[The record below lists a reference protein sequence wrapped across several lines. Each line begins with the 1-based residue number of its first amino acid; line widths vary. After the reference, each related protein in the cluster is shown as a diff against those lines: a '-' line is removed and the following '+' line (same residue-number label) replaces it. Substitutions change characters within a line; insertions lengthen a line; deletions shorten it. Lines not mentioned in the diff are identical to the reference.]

1 MKTIISFKNNIT
13 KSSLRNNLNF
23 IKSFTLSRSFSTK
36 LSVPLPMK
44 DLPLKEKD
52 PELYDMIEK
61 EKRRLWVG
69 LELIASENYAGQAV
83 LDCIGS
89 VLTNKYS
96 EGYPGARYYGGN
108 EYIDQIE
115 DLARVRTLKAF
126 SLNPEEW
133 GVNVQPYSGSP
144 ANLAA
149 YTAILKP
156 GDKLMGLDLYCG
168 GHLTHGAQTETKKL
182 SASSLYFESKS
193 YKISEKT
200 ELIDYEE
207 LQRNVSDFKP
217 KLLLVGGSA
226 YPRDFDYAQFR
237 KIADSVGA
245 YLMADIAH
253 ISGLVA
259 TGEQSSPFTHCDLV
273 TSTTHKSLRGPRAG
287 IILFNKKRD
296 PTIEEKIN
304 FAVFPMLQGGPH
316 NHQIAAIASQM
327 KEVSTPEF
335 KLYSQQVRKNAKAL
349 AQYLL
354 NKNHK
359 LITGGTDNHLMLW
372 DVRPLGLTG
381 SKVEKACDLV
391 HITVNKN
398 TIIGDKS
405 AIVPGGIRIGL
416 PAITTRGMVEKD
428 MNNVGEFLHRITELS
443 VEAQK
448 KAGKNLKQFI
458 VAVEADPNLLKL
470 KQEVEDFSTQFFI
483 PGVDIKN
490 MKYFK

>member
-1 MKTIISFKNNIT
+1 MKNIVKKQIFASSFK
-13 KSSLRNNLNF
+13 KSIF
-23 IKSFTLSRSFSTK
+23 MKSFSTR
-36 LSVPLPMK
+36 LSVPLPIK

-52 PELYDMIEK
+52 PELYDLIEK

-69 LELIASENYAGQAV
+69 LELIASENYAGRAV
-83 LDCIGS
+83 LDCVGS

-96 EGYPGARYYGGN
+96 EGYPGLRYYGGN

-115 DLARVRTLKAF
+115 NLARDRTIKAF
-126 SLNPEEW
+126 NLNAEEW

-149 YTAILKP
+149 YTALLKP
-156 GDKLMGLDLYCG
+156 GEKLMGLDLYCG

-182 SASSLYFESKS
+182 SATSIYFESKS
-193 YKISEKT
+193 YKTSEKT
-200 ELIDYEE
+200 ELIDMESLQKSVEE
-207 LQRNVSDFKP
+207 FKP
-217 KLLLVGGSA
+217 RLLIVGGSA
-226 YPRDFDYAQFR
+226 YPRDFDYAYFR

-245 YLMADIAH
+245 LLMADIAH

-259 TGEQSSPFTHCDLV
+259 TGEQNSPFVHCDLV

-304 FAVFPMLQGGPH
+304 FAVFPLLQGGPH
-316 NHQIAAIASQM
+316 NHQIAAIATQM
-327 KEVSTPEF
+327 KEVATPEF
-335 KLYSQQVRKNAKAL
+335 KLYTQQVRKNAKAL
-349 AQYLL
+349 AQNLL
-354 NKNHK
+354 DRNHK

-381 SKVEKACDLV
+381 SKIEKACDLV

-405 AIVPGGIRIGL
+405 ALVPGGVRIGT
-416 PAITTRGMVEKD
+416 PAVTTRGMIEKD
-428 MNNVGEFLHRITELS
+428 MQNIGLFLHRISELC
-443 VEAQK
+443 VDAQK
-448 KAGKNLKQFI
+448 KGGKNLKTFLS
-458 VAVEADPNLLKL
+458 ALEADPNLLKL
-470 KQEVEDFSTQFFI
+470 KQEVEDFSTQFYI
-483 PGVDIKN
+483 PGVDMEQ
-490 MKYFK
+490 MKYLN

>member
-1 MKTIISFKNNIT
+1 MKTLISIKNKISYLQNRNILT
-13 KSSLRNNLNF
+13 K
-23 IKSFTLSRSFSTK
+23 SFSTR
-36 LSVPLPMK
+36 LSVPLPIK
-44 DLPLKEKD
+44 DLSLKDKD
-52 PELYDMIEK
+52 PELYDLIEK

-69 LELIASENYAGQAV
+69 LELIASENYAGKAV
-83 LDCIGS
+83 MECLGS

-108 EYIDQIE
+108 QYIDQIE
-115 DLARVRTLKAF
+115 SLAISRTLKAF
-126 SLNPEEW
+126 NLNSDSW

-182 SASSLYFESKS
+182 SASSQYFQSKS
-193 YKISEKT
+193 YRISEKT
-200 ELIDYEE
+200 EVLDMDEVE
-207 LQRNVSDFKP
+207 KNVKDFKP
-217 KLLLVGGSA
+217 NLVIVGGSA
-226 YPRDFDYAQFR
+226 YPREFDYPRFR

-259 TGEQSSPFTHCDLV
+259 TGEQNSPFEHCDLV

-287 IILFNKKRD
+287 IIFFNKKKD
-296 PTIEEKIN
+296 PTLEEKIN

-316 NHQIAAIASQM
+316 NHQIAAIAAQM
-327 KEVSTPEF
+327 KEVASPEF
-335 KLYSQQVRKNAKAL
+335 KQYSQQIKKNAKAL
-349 AQYLL
+349 AKELL
-354 NKNHK
+354 DRGHK

-381 SKVEKACDLV
+381 SKVEKACDLI

-405 AIVPGGIRIGL
+405 AVTPGGVRIGL
-416 PAITTRGMVEKD
+416 PAVTTRGLIEKD
-428 MNNVGEFLHRITELS
+428 MTNVADFLHRIADICKEVQS
-443 VEAQK
+443 K
-448 KAGKNLKQFI
+448 SGKNLKQFLS
-458 VAVEADPNLLKL
+458 ALESDQKVEKL
-470 KQEVEDFSTQFFI
+470 KKEVEEFSTKFTI
-483 PGVDIKN
+483 PGVDIEK
-490 MKYFK
+490 MKYFY